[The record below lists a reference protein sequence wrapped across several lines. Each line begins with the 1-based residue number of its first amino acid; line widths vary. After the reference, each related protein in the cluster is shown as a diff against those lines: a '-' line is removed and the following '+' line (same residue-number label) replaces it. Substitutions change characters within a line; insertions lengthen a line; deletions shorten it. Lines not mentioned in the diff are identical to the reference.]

1 MSDTMTPEQ
10 RHRCM
15 SRIRSKNTKPELIV
29 RRWLWRQGFRYRLHV
44 GALPGSPD
52 IVLQRLQVV
61 IFVNGCFWHG
71 HERCATF
78 RLPASNQEFWRQKI
92 DNNRQRDAR
101 NAAWL
106 RRMGWHVFTVWECQ
120 LTPARRQR
128 TLLGLSQR
136 LSTLTL
142 AAYHTVAAPYPDV
155 ELTATPLAAEGT
167 RS

>member
-1 MSDTMTPEQ
+1 MALATRLPLPPPRRGIARLT
-10 RHRCM
+10 RHRAA
-15 SRIRSKNTKPELIV
+15 TAA
-29 RRWLWRQGFRYRLHV
+29 GGH
-44 GALPGSPD
+44 
-52 IVLQRLQVV
+52 
-61 IFVNGCFWHG
+61 FVNGCFWHG

-142 AAYHTVAAPYPDV
+142 AAYHTVAAPYPEV